1 MSMMSLSV
9 AISNSNVVM
18 ISLSS
23 NDQPTM
29 DYSHGVLSS
38 MCAPSF
44 PMLHKQLGP
53 FLVDKT
59 KLIKNIVKHG
69 LNGNVDLVLRP
80 RRCSKTTM
88 LHMLK

>member
-1 MSMMSLSV
+1 MLMMSSSV
-9 AISNSNVVM
+9 AISNSNVVT
-18 ISLSS
+18 ISSSS
-23 NDQPTM
+23 NNLPTM

-44 PMLHKQLGP
+44 PMLRKQLGP

-59 KLIKNIVKHG
+59 KLVENIVKHG
-69 LNGNVDLVLRP
+69 LNSNVDLVLQP
-80 RRCSKTTM
+80 RHCGKTTM